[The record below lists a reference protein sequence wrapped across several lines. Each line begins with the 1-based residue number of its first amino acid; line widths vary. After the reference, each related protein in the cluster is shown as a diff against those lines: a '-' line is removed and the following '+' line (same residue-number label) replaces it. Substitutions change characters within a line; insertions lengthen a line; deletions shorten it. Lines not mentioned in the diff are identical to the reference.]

1 MFEAEQKSNCT
12 TVNWKKY
19 QV

>member
-12 TVNWKKY
+12 TVNWKQY